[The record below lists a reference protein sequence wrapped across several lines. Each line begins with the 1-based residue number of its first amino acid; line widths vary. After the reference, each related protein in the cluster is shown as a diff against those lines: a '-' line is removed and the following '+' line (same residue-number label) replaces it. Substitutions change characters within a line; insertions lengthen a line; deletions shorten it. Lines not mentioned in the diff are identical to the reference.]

1 MIWGYPYF
9 RKHPYGHLILGFWEP
24 PLPPQPS
31 STWPKQRC
39 FKEVSTCES
48 SLTISRRKELCR
60 KCHSSWTNCAYE
72 TSWILL
78 VDSKTIWDVYM
89 WATKINIWYNYIQRH
104 AFGLL
109 VGSSGCFFFSTG
121 WFHMFFS
128 NSKCDLIP
136 YDLNNPFFVETL
148 LNHQVNLHHKT
159 QAGCRGH

>member
-9 RKHPYGHLILGFWEP
+9 RKHPYGHLILGFGEP

-78 VDSKTIWDVYM
+78 VDSKTTWDVYM

-104 AFGLL
+104 AFKVCCL
-109 VGSSGCFFFSTG
+109 VHQDVFFQVLVDF
-121 WFHMFFS
+121 MFFPNYKC
-128 NSKCDLIP
+128 NSIP
-136 YDLNNPFFVETL
+136 YPIGSMYGIYTYIY
-148 LNHQVNLHHKT
+148 QKKST
-159 QAGCRGH
+159 KCR